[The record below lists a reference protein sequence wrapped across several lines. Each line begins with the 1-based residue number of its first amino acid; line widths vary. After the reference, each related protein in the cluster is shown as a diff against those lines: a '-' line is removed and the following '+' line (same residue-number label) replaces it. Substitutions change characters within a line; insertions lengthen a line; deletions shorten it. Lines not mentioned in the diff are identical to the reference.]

1 MSDTDTKTI
10 ENKNNN
16 SWFDNLLIKDK
27 KGKLFYYKKQGSDKP
42 ALVLEDSKN
51 PAPVKMPLLDGKPQ
65 LVDHNFVQDDY
76 AKLRAKADSP
86 ADFYFHPDDQKDLEG
101 LASKM
106 FKDDSKK
113 YGIEKIVARLMEKQ
127 SINFDQDNKKLFT
140 SALFNFFRNRKDAVT
155 TREVLSQKITLNN
168 KKLPDLTVDVIM
180 SIVKGIKAKIE
191 AAGGLVVEE
200 EEIKLATLTQ
210 DAKVELKPIV
220 LDDSPIEEPQ
230 KEIDK
235 ALIEIAKVEEK
246 PEPEVLEKKEPLPI
260 KDETEKEKP
269 KEPEIILPVVAKE
282 TPISFSGDAQK
293 VEVKLNS
300 IPQKNDDF
308 SIPPEKAGAGAL
320 EDKKTEADIYLPKVN
335 RPSANPLAKKQL
347 SDVVAKQTSGIT
359 SASLKSNRT
368 PLTGPIQE
376 LQTMDLVAFRRL
388 GKTAQERANKVFDR
402 LSLLEQDSF
411 TKKAQGIQAWR
422 GSNIYR
428 LYLQL
433 GSDSMSQGKQIGD
446 LLNEY
451 SAQGK
456 DTLDIDEFSAISD
469 LNKKIRF

>member
-10 ENKNNN
+10 ETKNTN
-16 SWFDNLLIKDK
+16 SWFDNLLIKNK
-27 KGKLFYYKKQGSDKP
+27 EGKLFYYKKQGSDKP
-42 ALVLEDSKN
+42 AAVLEDSKTSL
-51 PAPVKMPLLDGKPQ
+51 PAKMPLLDGKPQ
-65 LVDHNFVQDDY
+65 LVDHNFIQDDY

-86 ADFYFHPDDQKDLEG
+86 ADFSFHPDDQKDLEG
-101 LASKM
+101 LAAKM

-127 SINFDQDNKKLFT
+127 NLNFDSNNKKLFT
-140 SALFNFFRNRKDAVT
+140 SALFNFFRNRKDAVI
-155 TREVLSQKITLNN
+155 TREILSQKITLNN
-168 KKLPDLTVDVIM
+168 KKLPDITVDVIM
-180 SIVKGIKAKIE
+180 SIVKGIKAKVE

-200 EEIKLATLTQ
+200 EEIKMATLTQ
-210 DAKVELKPIV
+210 DAKLELKPIV

-235 ALIEIAKVEEK
+235 ALTEIEKVEEK
-246 PEPEVLEKKEPLPI
+246 IEPKVPENSELEPV
-260 KDETEKEKP
+260 KDNLVKEKP
-269 KEPEIILPVVAKE
+269 KEPEVVLSEPVKGAS
-282 TPISFSGDAQK
+282 ISFSGETQK
-293 VEVKLNS
+293 VEVKVNS
-300 IPQKNDDF
+300 ISPKNNDF
-308 SIPPEKAGAGAL
+308 SIPPEKTESGPM
-320 EDKKTEADIYLPKVN
+320 EDKKAESDTYLPKVN
-335 RPSANPLAKKQL
+335 RPSIPSVAKKQL
-347 SDVVAKQTSGIT
+347 SDVVAKQAPGIT
-359 SASLKSNRT
+359 SSSLKANRA

-376 LQTMDLVAFRRL
+376 LQMMDLVAFRRL
-388 GKTAQERANKVFDR
+388 GKTAQERANKVFDK

-422 GSNIYR
+422 SSNIYR

-433 GSDSMSQGKQIGD
+433 GNDSMSQGKQIGD

-451 SAQGK
+451 SSQGK